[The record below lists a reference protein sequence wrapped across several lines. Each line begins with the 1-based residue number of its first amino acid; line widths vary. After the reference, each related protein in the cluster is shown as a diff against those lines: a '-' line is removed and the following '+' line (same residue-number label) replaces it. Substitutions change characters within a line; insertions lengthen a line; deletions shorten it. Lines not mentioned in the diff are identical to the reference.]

1 MMYNEISMRAFY
13 TSVMALLVV
22 VALFW
27 GNCYSCP
34 QVLLAAASH
43 GCCHRSKAPKTDCQT
58 QGLRNFVK
66 AEKAAPVASM
76 PVEVAKAA
84 PPAVLA
90 ESIPVPG
97 SLPALFSPPLAV
109 PLRI

>member
-1 MMYNEISMRAFY
+1 VLYNQASMRAFY

-22 VALFW
+22 AALFW

-66 AEKAAPVASM
+66 AEKAAPVSSVPM
-76 PVEVAKAA
+76 SVAVIA

-90 ESIPVPG
+90 ESTPALA
-97 SLPALFSPPLAV
+97 SLPTLFSPPLPV

>member
-1 MMYNEISMRAFY
+1 MRAFY

-22 VALFW
+22 AALFW

-43 GCCHRSKAPKTDCQT
+43 GCCHRSKVPKTDCQT

-66 AEKAAPVASM
+66 AEKAAPVSGM
-76 PVEVAKAA
+76 PVVVAGIA
-84 PPAVLA
+84 PPVQAEAANLA
-90 ESIPVPG
+90 SVP
-97 SLPALFSPPLAV
+97 LPAVFSPTLAI